1 MSFKKG
7 FVICLWALSLIF
19 HHTALAQQAGAGG
32 AQQGL
37 ANILGQITPLI
48 QQVRIFLQLG
58 QDSEQPINDLT
69 LKLNDGYAITRQI
82 SKDERDTLEGT
93 IEYTDNV
100 LHGYLDN
107 GLSLQERVDMT
118 RRIYQTQQQIEMA
131 QQ

>member
-48 QQVRIFLQLG
+48 QQVRIFCSSG
-58 QDSEQPINDLT
+58 RI
-69 LKLNDGYAITRQI
+69 LNNPLMI
-82 SKDERDTLEGT
+82 
-93 IEYTDNV
+93 
-100 LHGYLDN
+100 
-107 GLSLQERVDMT
+107 
-118 RRIYQTQQQIEMA
+118 
-131 QQ
+131 